1 MGALNALFI
10 AFMTATLLV
19 FILRKI
25 KWWIFLG
32 TVEAKLSPLME
43 NLTDPVE
50 QPKTLEKEDQPAVN
64 PPSEHQNS
72 LQKEDQP
79 QNPPSEDPNSLQ
91 PEDQPQNSPSD
102 HQTEEHGKTLK
113 EKDQIPNP
121 TTVLPAEHVKTP

>member
-10 AFMTATLLV
+10 AFMTANLLV

-32 TVEAKLSPLME
+32 TVKAKLSPLME
-43 NLTDPVE
+43 NFTDPVE
-50 QPKTLEKEDQPAVN
+50 QPKTLQKEDKPAVN
-64 PPSEHQNS
+64 PPSEH
-72 LQKEDQP
+72 
-79 QNPPSEDPNSLQ
+79 PNSLQ
-91 PEDQPQNSPSD
+91 PEDQPQNSPSE

-121 TTVLPAEHVKTP
+121 TTVLPAEHLKNP